1 MSCWN
6 RKVGEGGL
14 NCVSGNNSLSEESD
28 GTLYP
33 RLVFFFGGDGGL
45 EWDEAKPAEDG
56 EDSCSTCSSS
66 GGSTPNPPGGPSDG
80 RDQGD
85 GWTVGGVATIGGV
98 GRRE

>member
-6 RKVGEGGL
+6 GKVGEGGL

-33 RLVFFFGGDGGL
+33 RLVFFFEGDGGL

-56 EDSCSTCSSS
+56 EDSCSSSRVSSS
-66 GGSTPNPPGGPSDG
+66 GGSSPNLPGGPSDG
-80 RDQGD
+80 RDQRD

-98 GRRE
+98 G